1 MRGAMRRFRWAAVG
15 LAVAAVLTACGGGGD
30 DRGGDA
36 GGDGAADP
44 GGDRLEVVGTD
55 GLAFEP
61 DRATVAAGD
70 VTIELTSEP
79 GVPHTFNIEELD
91 DVEVVMAAG
100 GETATGTIELKA
112 GTYTFYCSIPG
123 HRQAGMEGT
132 LTVG

>member
-1 MRGAMRRFRWAAVG
+1 MRGAMRRFRWTAVG
-15 LAVAAVLTACGGGGD
+15 LAVAVVLAACGGGGD
-30 DRGGDA
+30 DPGDA
-36 GGDGAADP
+36 GGDGAAEP

-61 DRATVAAGD
+61 DRATVAAGV
-70 VTIELTSEP
+70 VTIELTSDP
-79 GVPHTFNIEELD
+79 GVPHTFTIEEID

-100 GETATGTIELKA
+100 GETATGTIELEP

-132 LTVG
+132 LTVR